1 MEYWLEE
8 LHPALNAGLNA
19 VATVLLTAGFLFI
32 LRKRKE
38 AHQRCMMSAFVISAV
53 FLVSYVA
60 HKALRPAYG
69 LTANREFGGEGVW
82 AAVYYF
88 ILITHVILAMVI
100 VPLVLRTIYLAVR
113 SRFEIHRKWARITF
127 PIWYYVS
134 ITRVLVYFF
143 LYQWF
148 PKA

>member
-19 VATVLLTAGFLFI
+19 VATLLLTAGFIFI
-32 LRKRKE
+32 LGKRKE
-38 AHQRCMMSAFVISAV
+38 AHMRCMIAAVAVSAV
-53 FLVSYVA
+53 FLISYVA
-60 HKALRPAYG
+60 HKALRPVYG
-69 LTANREFGGEGVW
+69 LTANREFGGEGLW
-82 AAVYYF
+82 AGIYYF

-113 SRFEIHRKWARITF
+113 ARFEVHRKWARITF
-127 PIWYYVS
+127 PLWYYVS
-134 ITRVLVYFF
+134 ITGVLVYFF